1 MKIRFE
7 NTFTFSIDINKFIL
21 LLRKSVYS
29 YEFID
34 DWEKF
39 NGISF
44 HEREEFYSNLNME
57 NITDSDYS
65 PEPDS
70 GGAWG
75 APPTPFFVITC
86 LFFCCCFFAITLK
99 NYKLCYPKL
108 NRSLVMH
115 H

>member
-7 NTFTFSIDINKFIL
+7 NTFTFSIDINKFNL

-29 YEFID
+29 YEFTD

-44 HEREEFYSNLNME
+44 QEREEFYSNLNME

-75 APPTPFFVITC
+75 APPHPIFCNHLSFFVVVF
-86 LFFCCCFFAITLK
+86 L
-99 NYKLCYPKL
+99 
-108 NRSLVMH
+108 RSL
-115 H
+115 